1 MLMALKDSFQDSQ
14 LMPSHELQ
22 CLQGAGQ
29 RTPDGHFE
37 CHQRSRCPS
46 DNCIIKFI
54 QVSQVP
60 NLPVLIDRFQR
71 ND

>member
-1 MLMALKDSFQDSQ
+1 METVIIGQGYNIKENTSVGK
-14 LMPSHELQ
+14 ELVEQ
-22 CLQGAGQ
+22 FNTK
-29 RTPDGHFE
+29 RYK
-37 CHQRSRCPS
+37 S
-46 DNCIIKFI
+46 FI

>member
-1 MLMALKDSFQDSQ
+1 MARLISKQEAARILDVHPQTVANWF
-14 LMPSHELQ
+14 
-22 CLQGAGQ
+22 CYA
-29 RTPDGHFE
+29 F
-37 CHQRSRCPS
+37 
-46 DNCIIKFI
+46 